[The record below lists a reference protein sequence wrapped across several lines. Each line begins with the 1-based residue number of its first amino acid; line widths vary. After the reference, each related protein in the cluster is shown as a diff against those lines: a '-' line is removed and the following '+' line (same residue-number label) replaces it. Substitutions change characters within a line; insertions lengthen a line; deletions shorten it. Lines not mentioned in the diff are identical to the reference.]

1 MEEFNVDERI
11 SLIYSRLYEIGKS
24 INETVE
30 VDDLYDLACDF
41 ATDELNFEKAII
53 FEHDDHNGWFKVVKQ
68 KGYDNPA
75 QEKILYIIN
84 LLLSGEVI
92 EYLRVKGEP
101 IIHTKQRPKKEV
113 EALLKSLFLSEA
125 YFELFGGDR
134 EVPYGLIIV
143 GNGLGDI
150 SKYSRLL
157 EDSLLMMALGNFMV
171 QLSNTI
177 NNSLFY
183 KAWQSERTKLEE
195 NIAIRTK
202 KIEEQN
208 ATFETIYKTT
218 KDGIAILDL
227 ETTAFLDMNP
237 AYCEM
242 TGFSKEE
249 LLRTSCVKLSI
260 AEDIEKSKRVI
271 EEVKEKGY
279 VTSFIKTCLGK
290 DGKKVIV
297 NMSLSLMD
305 DKKRVLVSAKD
316 ITQEK
321 ANDEYRKQQD
331 KIIAEQAKLVS
342 MGEMIGNIAHQWR
355 QPLSVIST
363 LATGIKF
370 QKELGQNIDDE
381 KLIQSM
387 GSIDTQAQYLSK
399 TIDDFKNFIKEDA
412 EKSTFGVAGMFDS
425 ILSLVGPSYKNN
437 FIQLILD
444 IDTNAQI
451 LGYENELIQAFINII
466 NNAKDTLINIKDE
479 EERLLFIKVSN
490 ESGNVQIEI
499 KDSGGGVDESIIS
512 RIFEPYFTTKHQKIG
527 TGLGLSMA
535 DRIIR
540 QRHKGEITVNNVAF
554 EYNDKSYKGACFIV
568 TL

>member
-30 VDDLYDLACDF
+30 VDDLYDIACDF

-125 YFELFGGDR
+125 YFELFGGDS

-150 SKYSRLL
+150 GKYSRLL

-183 KAWQSERTKLEE
+183 KAWQNERTKLEE

-218 KDGIAILDL
+218 KDGIAVLDL

-242 TGFSKEE
+242 TGFTKEE

-316 ITQEK
+316 ISQEK
-321 ANDEYRKQQD
+321 ANEEYRQQQD

-370 QKELGQNIDDE
+370 QKELGQEIDD
-381 KLIQSM
+381 KILIESM
-387 GSIDTQAQYLSK
+387 GNIDTQAQYLSK
-399 TIDDFKNFIKEDA
+399 TIDDFKNFIKNDDEMA
-412 EKSTFGVAGMFDS
+412 EFGVAKMFHS
-425 ILSLVGPSYKNN
+425 IITLVTPSYKDNY
-437 FIQLILD
+437 IQVITD
-444 IDTNAQI
+444 IDTNARI
-451 LGYENELIQAFINII
+451 VGYENELIQAFINIL
-466 NNAKDTLINIKDE
+466 NNAKDALKNSQNEDDRFLFIDVKSVDSNVVINIKDT
-479 EERLLFIKVSN
+479 
-490 ESGNVQIEI
+490 
-499 KDSGGGVDESIIS
+499 GGGIEEDIIS
-512 RIFEPYFTTKHQKIG
+512 RIFEPYFTTKHQSIG
-527 TGLGLSMA
+527 TGLGLSMTSK
-535 DRIIR
+535 II
-540 QRHKGEITVNNVAF
+540 QERHGGKIIVNNVDLQ
-554 EYNDKSYKGACFIV
+554 YNDKSYKGACFII

>member
-30 VDDLYDLACDF
+30 VDDLYEIACDF

-53 FEHDDHNGWFKVVKQ
+53 FEHDDHNGWFKIVKQ

-75 QEKILYIIN
+75 QEKILHIIN

-113 EALLKSLFLSEA
+113 EALVKSLFLSEA
-125 YFELFGGDR
+125 YFELFGGDS

-157 EDSLLMMALGNFMV
+157 KDSFLMMALGNFMV

-249 LLRTSCVKLSI
+249 LLRTSCIKLSI

-290 DGKKVIV
+290 DGEKVIV

-316 ITQEK
+316 ISQEK
-321 ANDEYRKQQD
+321 ANEEYRQQQD

-412 EKSTFGVAGMFDS
+412 EKSTFCVAGMFDS

-540 QRHKGEITVNNVAF
+540 QRHKGEITVNNVEF
-554 EYNDKSYKGACFIV
+554 EYNDKSYKGACFII